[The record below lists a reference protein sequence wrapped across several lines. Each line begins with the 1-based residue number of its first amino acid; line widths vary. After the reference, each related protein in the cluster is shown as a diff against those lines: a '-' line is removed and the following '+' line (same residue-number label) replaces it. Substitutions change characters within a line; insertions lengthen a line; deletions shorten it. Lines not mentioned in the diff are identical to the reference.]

1 MKSVEMYT
9 DGSCKSNPGPGGYAC
24 ILVYKGKEKILSG
37 GERETTNNRME
48 LTAVIVGLRA
58 LKERCLVVIYSD
70 SKYVVDAVTKN
81 WARSW
86 QKKGWKK
93 ADGKMA
99 QNIDLWEELLTLLD
113 GQDYEF
119 RWVKGHDGH
128 EYNERCD
135 TIAQEC
141 AEKYR

>member
-1 MKSVEMYT
+1 
-9 DGSCKSNPGPGGYAC
+9 
-24 ILVYKGKEKILSG
+24 
-37 GERETTNNRME
+37 ME

-113 GQDYEF
+113 GLDYEF

-128 EYNERCD
+128 EYIERCD